1 MSLNETVSAERLH
14 IAFFGKRNA
23 GKSSL
28 VNAVT
33 GQNLAVVSPVK
44 GTTTD
49 PVQKAMEL
57 LPLGPVVVI
66 DTPGYDDEGELGALR
81 VEKTNEVLNKTDIA
95 VLVYD
100 ATLGMCAEDEDL
112 LEKLQARKIP
122 VILAANKAELL
133 EFERDQGS
141 RIKDQGLGSAF
152 SVQRSAPVEAVIGR
166 PEPAPSV
173 GAVIGRPENAP
184 FAADAPGGG
193 RILRSAQNDNGRD
206 GSVGAH
212 GVRPPE
218 ATDAPGETLSC
229 RDTTSSGASRHL
241 PLKGKAL
248 DAILVSARTGAGVN
262 ELKERLADLGRSARA
277 PKFILADLVSP
288 GNTVILVVPID
299 ESAPKGR
306 LILPQQQTLR
316 ELLDLHCVPICCQA
330 EELPAVLDGLKNP
343 PRLVVTDSQAFGKV
357 SPLVPSTIPLTSFSI
372 LFARYKG
379 QLATLAAGAKALSKL
394 QDGNRV
400 LISEGC
406 THHRQCNDI
415 GTVKIP
421 GWVRNY
427 TGKVLDFAFSSGG
440 EFPED
445 LSGFDLVIHCGG
457 CMLNEAAMQHRI
469 AVAQAAGVPMVN
481 YGMAIAQMHG
491 ILSRSLEP
499 FTKELS

>member
-1 MSLNETVSAERLH
+1 MSLNDTVSAERLH
-14 IAFFGKRNA
+14 ISFFGKRNA

-33 GQNLAVVSPVK
+33 GQKLAVVSPVK

-57 LPLGPVVVI
+57 LPLGPVVII
-66 DTPGYDDEGELGALR
+66 DTPGYDDEGELGTLR
-81 VEKTNEVLNKTDIA
+81 VEKTNEVLNKTDVA

-100 ATLGMCAEDEDL
+100 AALGVSAEDEAL
-112 LEKLQARKIP
+112 LEKLHARKIP
-122 VILAANKAELL
+122 VILVANKADLVE
-133 EFERDQGS
+133 DNTQG
-141 RIKDQGLGSAF
+141 
-152 SVQRSAPVEAVIGR
+152 SAPVGTSIVCPR
-166 PEPAPSV
+166 PAQDPA
-173 GAVIGRPENAP
+173 GAPVRE
-184 FAADAPGGG
+184 
-193 RILRSAQNDNGRD
+193 RILCSAQNDSGEN
-206 GSVGAH
+206 GSVAAH
-212 GVRPPE
+212 
-218 ATDAPGETLSC
+218 TDAPRKTLS
-229 RDTTSSGASRHL
+229 RQDATSFGASRHL
-241 PLKGKAL
+241 PLEGKAL
-248 DAILVSARTGAGVN
+248 EALLVSALTGQGVN
-262 ELKERLADLGRSARA
+262 ELKERLAELGRTVKA

-288 GNTVILVVPID
+288 GDTVILVIPID

-316 ELLDLHCVPICCQA
+316 ELLDLHCIPICCQV
-330 EELPAVLDGLKNP
+330 EEISSVLDNLKHP
-343 PRLVVTDSQAFGKV
+343 PRLVITDSQAFGKV

-379 QLATLAAGAKALSKL
+379 QLATLAAGAKALSQLK
-394 QDGNRV
+394 DGDHV

-427 TGKVLDFAFSSGG
+427 TKKTLDFAFTSGS

-445 LSGFDLVIHCGG
+445 LSGYDLVIHCGG

-469 AVAQAAGVPMVN
+469 AVANAAGVPMVN
-481 YGMAIAQMHG
+481 YGVAIAQMHG
-491 ILSRSLEP
+491 ILQRSLEP
-499 FTKELS
+499 FTKELY

>member
-100 ATLGMCAEDEDL
+100 ATLGMCAEDEAL

-133 EFERDQGS
+133 EYERDQGS
-141 RIKDQGLGSAF
+141 GIKDHGLGSAF
-152 SVQRSAPVEAVIGR
+152 SVQRSAP
-166 PEPAPSV
+166 V

-277 PKFILADLVSP
+277 PKFILADLVSA
-288 GNTVILVVPID
+288 GDTVILVVPID

-316 ELLDLHCVPICCQA
+316 ELLDLHCVPICCQT
-330 EELPAVLDGLKNP
+330 EELPAVLDGLKKP

-491 ILSRSLEP
+491 ILGRSLEP